1 MDNMKSE
8 YWTAAKIT
16 FAIELTGLF
25 ILFAL
30 MAMLDSVDIFMIFF
44 YGILIVDIIVILF
57 CLLIHFISKHV

>member
-1 MDNMKSE
+1 MKSE

-16 FAIELTGLF
+16 FAIELIGLF

-44 YGILIVDIIVILF
+44 TA
-57 CLLIHFISKHV
+57 S